1 MALLFRQ
8 LFESESS
15 TFTYLV
21 ADTDSREAVLIDP
34 VLETFER
41 DLRVVRELELTLKYV
56 VDTHV
61 HADHVTAAGRL
72 REATGARTV
81 VSKGARVDCADQV
94 VDDGDEIRFGTQ
106 SLRVL
111 ATPGHTDS
119 CMSLHLGDRV
129 FTGDCLLVRGTG
141 RTDFQ
146 QGSSEKLYRSI
157 TDKLFRLPD
166 ETLVYPAHDYKGCTC
181 SSIGEEKKHNPR
193 IGGGRDLESF
203 VKIMSEL
210 RLAQPKKI
218 HEALPANL
226 ACGRA
231 PEETMFKSTTNP
243 QGIPEV
249 SVEELRPV
257 ASQLRLIDVRRP
269 EELVGELGHIEG
281 VEHIELGPELM
292 KFLETGAR
300 DQKIVFVCRSGARS
314 GQATMASRQMGFTDT
329 YNMEGGMLRWNE
341 KGFPIKK

>member
-8 LFESESS
+8 LFESDSS
-15 TFTYLV
+15 TFTYLL
-21 ADTDSREAVLIDP
+21 ADAETREAVLIDP
-34 VLETFER
+34 VLETLER
-41 DLRVVRELELTLKYV
+41 DLRVVRELELTLKFI

-72 REATGARTV
+72 REVTGARTI
-81 VSKGARVDCADQV
+81 VSKGAGVDCADLV
-94 VDDGDEIRFGTQ
+94 VSDGDEIRFGSQ
-106 SLRVL
+106 VVRVL

-119 CMSLHLGDRV
+119 CMSLFAGDRV

-146 QGSSEKLYRSI
+146 QGSSEKMYQSI

-166 ETLVYPAHDYKGCTC
+166 ETLVYPAHDYKGFTC
-181 SSIGEEKKHNPR
+181 STIGEEKKHNPR
-193 IGGGRDLESF
+193 IGGGRDLAGF

-231 PEETMFKSTTNP
+231 QEASVFKTTTSP

-249 SVEELRPV
+249 SVEDLRPL
-257 ASQLRLIDVRRP
+257 ADKIRLIDVRRA
-269 EELVGELGHIEG
+269 EELTGELGHIQG
-281 VEHIELGPELM
+281 VEHIELGPALM
-292 KFLETGAR
+292 KFLEEG
-300 DQKIVFVCRSGARS
+300 DHEQKIVFVCRSGARS
-314 GQATMASRQMGFTDT
+314 GQATMASRQMGFKET
-329 YNMEGGMLRWNE
+329 YNMAGGMLRWNE
-341 KGFPIKK
+341 QGYPVAK